1 MSLLSHT
8 ALSHTARKSVEVV
21 STLAALS
28 FIAMS
33 SVSAQP
39 APALKVGD
47 MAPDFSVTTVTSAGV
62 ESKPF
67 KLSEH
72 RGETVVL
79 AFFPRA
85 RTSGCTTQMETYRDQ
100 YAQLFMGGKKVSLV
114 GVSTDADS
122 ALTSWARDAKFP
134 FRFAADIDRTVGVA
148 FGVNSGTG
156 SHKRHLYVID
166 PQGRIA
172 LIETPFRQM
181 SADAYTSL
189 GAAIAQASSP
199 K

>member
-1 MSLLSHT
+1 MSL
-8 ALSHTARKSVEVV
+8 LSHTARKSVEGV

-33 SVSAQP
+33 SVSAQA

-189 GAAIAQASSP
+189 GAAIAQASSL